1 MLRSDNLI
9 AESVSGQ
16 SDCGEGEEWRA
27 EGWRRRRRSCVML
40 NGRACARA
48 VPLANDLHAP
58 YGKKKIGLSSSV
70 RSLFRYLENITITM
84 SIVNMTFSSK

>member
-58 YGKKKIGLSSSV
+58 YGKKKIGLNLV
-70 RSLFRYLENITITM
+70 GA
-84 SIVNMTFSSK
+84 